1 MSFERTVRHVN
12 SVKEECKSYS
22 NFKADSDVSVAPTSV
37 QPPPAA
43 LPESV
48 PATDAAAEAPMVQS
62 AADIAENKKQ
72 EEIAAKSKAEMIK
85 LMTNQRKLQRAK
97 EKRESR
103 IKEQLDSISVSDAEQ
118 RFAKVQQNKV
128 ANVRDI
134 VSLRHSFFDFSDFV
148 DACTLNYTAGS
159 QHHAIW
165 HPGAR
170 ASCRKVR
177 RYTIYIFIFQL
188 RFVWFCH
195 IGYLYRLTFENCV
208 TCEQNCTRKDCQRPP
223 PCQDA
228 A

>member
-12 SVKEECKSYS
+12 AVKDECKSYS
-22 NFKADSDVSVAPTSV
+22 NSKTDSDVSAASTAV

-43 LPESV
+43 APESSV

-62 AADIAENKKQ
+62 AADIAENKRQ

-128 ANVRDI
+128 ANVRDV
-134 VSLRHSFFDFSDFV
+134 VS
-148 DACTLNYTAGS
+148 
-159 QHHAIW
+159 
-165 HPGAR
+165 PG
-170 ASCRKVR
+170 
-177 RYTIYIFIFQL
+177 
-188 RFVWFCH
+188 
-195 IGYLYRLTFENCV
+195 LTFFYFS
-208 TCEQNCTRKDCQRPP
+208 
-223 PCQDA
+223 A
-228 A
+228 LLMHAH